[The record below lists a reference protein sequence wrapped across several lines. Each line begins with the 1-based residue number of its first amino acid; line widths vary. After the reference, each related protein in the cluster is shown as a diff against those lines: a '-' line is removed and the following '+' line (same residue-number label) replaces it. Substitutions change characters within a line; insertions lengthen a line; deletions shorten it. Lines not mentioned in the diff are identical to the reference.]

1 MGIIQLDAYIFL
13 LSGSDR
19 FTFLDGLSTNKVEE
33 SCSTVLTT
41 TNAKIID
48 VIDVVEVGETAAII
62 GYGPYR
68 EKVLHHLQPRILQ
81 QDVAIRDITNLN
93 RVYLSTEPPEE
104 NEGGTQFQSY
114 LGWLIIVPPEEN
126 EGGTQ
131 FQSYLG
137 WLIIVSKDN
146 PIETT
151 MTQEE
156 FTDYR
161 IENLLPL
168 QGYEISEKFHPF
180 NCGLEHLVHEAKG
193 CYIGQEVLTRMRSR
207 GNMGRQLMRV
217 PRTAEDATSVGTKG
231 ALAIRRQ

>member
-114 LGWLIIVPPEEN
+114 LGWLIIV
-126 EGGTQ
+126 
-131 FQSYLG
+131 
-137 WLIIVSKDN
+137 SKDN